1 MAYTFRIH
9 AGEDAK
15 EDGWQLSKE
24 LVRSSDPNSGVG
36 SIDDSIEG
44 GNSGKVGT
52 SIPTPLARIYLFETA
67 YTFVANKKKHEDF
80 YDQLVTWSLDLLQLV
95 FEKGKDEKL
104 KIYEWNGI
112 AQTQVLGKNGF
123 KEGHKMLANSLHM
136 SITSNPHLRTINL
149 IEYDG
154 VILGGT
160 SPFTLTYTS
169 PNAVRLLKEKNI
181 ELYTN
186 DKSPLF
192 KDRGIKHL
200 KDRSVEFQRYVK
212 WLIRNNV
219 NEFTKDKTTLSSF
232 FNYVQNQNLNISE
245 QDLADVRESY
255 FEKVRKRSDNGSVDV
270 TLTVIGDLILRVNCE
285 PVNMKESDFYM
296 RPSVNCFGDG
306 PVPIILPT
314 DGDSSY
320 DGWQYTKNESWLS
333 YTTFDYFQIAYTKI
347 EDRCLPTNGASTQLT
362 TNKYPWLTTG
372 DIFEEHLVLLGYDLN
387 NDRFYFPNTGRTK
400 PQFLLP
406 IRREYFKYF
415 TKEDLMNNLKC
426 EVSYDSRND
435 KKISAVSF
443 ELKLKLQ
450 NKDYIALRRTY
461 VAARHDER
469 ADFRIVSFSEG
480 MSFGVFPFFRCDKAS
495 DRKNEYSVYLYGSSS
510 DPDFAKLNFYKQ
522 NADNSEL
529 ERVCDRDTDGRGE
542 GVVRTSSTKT
552 GYSKL
557 YNLRGD
563 TSNSFDFIEVEMAD
577 KNESC
582 RGLALPLWI
591 DLPAV
596 DNNKET
602 IVSIDF
608 GTSNT
613 YVAYHEDGVA
623 KPLTIGLA
631 DQQMVLFNS
640 CSVKHGTTKPQY
652 RNAEDF
658 GDAQYMSQYL
668 REFVPSIIGHHENI
682 ADDEYVDYPIKT
694 ATVEKMNFSD
704 KDSLFSGISIGF
716 NIDNEKTEV
725 DSQLFRYVTNLK
737 WSAEEHK
744 SKQDDVEK
752 AKEFNKDKSRIKAFC
767 DQTLWMIKN
776 KLIMKGYSTK
786 IKMIYF
792 YPDSMSDVGRQ
803 IFKESWES
811 SVKTI
816 FTNRGYEVELKE
828 ELEAIAPYY
837 SLSCLNNTNQDFE
850 TKSMANIDVGGGTT
864 DYFIL
869 DQTHLKFEDNGA
881 ESGKAYEASI
891 FFAGNDLW
899 GATYPQSNQVGNRQ
913 HNGFVHYM
921 QNAVA
926 SCSQEAQ
933 ELYKCYGTNK
943 AMADLSGFFFKNDP
957 LFGFSDKVSNN
968 EKFRFILFLHYA
980 AVIYHLTDILKVI
993 KQKDPEFKY
1002 PEILTFTGKGSE
1014 YINMIS
1020 KQTAALSEMTTQLIR
1035 AFGIAEFKGV
1045 QIIRVENPKAL
1056 TADGGIY
1063 EMMSDGPRKINLFDK
1078 DQFGSQ
1084 FDSRSDKL
1092 TNTPYERIGKTCLG
1106 LEPREG
1112 GYAIKDVLAVKEAAM
1127 ANVKTFADAVFHSD
1141 LLERT
1146 RQFLKFN
1153 LKESDYQQFMEFA
1166 SDSYDTHARR
1176 FAENNISTALNPLE
1190 ESVFFFAMK
1199 NSLINLSNYY
1209 FNSIKK

>member
-9 AGEDAK
+9 TGDDAK

-24 LVRSSDPNSGVG
+24 LVRSSNPKSGVG

-67 YTFVANKKKHEDF
+67 YTFVSNKKKHEDF

-112 AQTQVLGKNGF
+112 TQTQVLDKNAI
-123 KEGHKMLANSLHM
+123 KDGHKMLANSLHM

-160 SPFTLTYTS
+160 SPYTLTYTS

-181 ELYTN
+181 ELFTN
-186 DKSPLF
+186 DKTPLF

-200 KDRSVEFQRYVK
+200 RDRSKEFQRYVK
-212 WLIRNNV
+212 WLIKNNI
-219 NEFTKDKTTLSSF
+219 NEFDKDNSTLSSF
-232 FNYVQNQNLNISE
+232 NNYVKSQNLDISE
-245 QDLADVRESY
+245 QEMADVRESY
-255 FEKVRKRSDNGSVDV
+255 FEKVRKRNDYGSVDV

-285 PVNMKESDFYM
+285 PANMKESDFYM

-306 PVPIILPT
+306 PIPIILPT

-320 DGWQYTKNESWLS
+320 DNWQYTKNEKWLS
-333 YTTFDYFQIAYTKI
+333 YTTFDYFQIADKKV
-347 EDRCLPTNGASTQLT
+347 ENRCLPTNGASTQLT
-362 TNKYPWLTTG
+362 TIKYPWLTTG
-372 DIFEEHLVLLGYDLN
+372 DFFEEHLVLLGYDLN
-387 NDRFYFPNTGRTK
+387 DDRFYFPKTGKTK

-406 IRREYFKYF
+406 IRREYFRYF

-426 EVSYDSRND
+426 EISYDSRND
-435 KKISAVSF
+435 KKICAVSF
-443 ELKLKLQ
+443 ELRLKLQ
-450 NKDYIALRRTY
+450 NKDNIVLRRTY
-461 VAARHDER
+461 FAARHDER
-469 ADFRIVSFSEG
+469 AEYRIISFSDG
-480 MSFGVFPFFRCDKAS
+480 MSFGVFPFFKCNNED
-495 DRKNEYSVYLYGSSS
+495 DVKNEYSVYLYGSSS
-510 DPDFAKLNFYKQ
+510 DTNFAKLNFYKQ
-522 NADNSEL
+522 NLVNCEL
-529 ERVCDRDTDGRGE
+529 ERICDKDTEGKGE
-542 GVVRTSSTKT
+542 GVVRTSTANI

-563 TSNSFDFIEVEMAD
+563 TSNSFDLIEVEMVD

-582 RGLALPLWI
+582 CGLAIPLWI
-591 DLPAV
+591 DLPEV

-613 YVAYHEDGVA
+613 YVAYYDGKEA

-640 CSVKHGTTKPQY
+640 SSVKYGTTKPQY
-652 RNAEDF
+652 RNAQDF
-658 GDAQYMSQYL
+658 GDAQYMSQFL
-668 REFVPSIIGHHENI
+668 REFVPSIIGHHEDV
-682 ADDEYVDYPIKT
+682 ADDEYIDYPIKT
-694 ATVEKMNFSD
+694 ATVEKMNFSQE
-704 KDSLFSGISIGF
+704 DSLFSGISVGF
-716 NIDNEKTEV
+716 NIDNEKTDV
-725 DSQLFRYVTNLK
+725 NSQNFHYVTNLK

-744 SKQDDVEK
+744 SKQDNT
-752 AKEFNKDKSRIKAFC
+752 EFNKDERRIQVFC

-792 YPDSMSDVGRQ
+792 YPDSMSDEGRK
-803 IFKESWES
+803 IFRDCWEN
-811 SVKTI
+811 SVKEILTK
-816 FTNRGYEVELKE
+816 RGYDVELRE

-837 SLSCLNNTNQDFE
+837 ALSSSKIKEDLG

-869 DQTHLKFEDNGA
+869 DQTQLNVEEIGV

-899 GATYPQSNQVGNRQ
+899 GATYPQSKLPGIRQ
-913 HNGFVHYM
+913 YNGFVNYM
-921 QNAVA
+921 ANAIS

-933 ELYKCYGTNK
+933 KLYKYYGSDK
-943 AMADLSGFFFKNDP
+943 AMADLSGFFFKNDS

-980 AVIYHLTDILKVI
+980 AVIYHLTDILKAI
-993 KQKDPEFKY
+993 KKKDIEFKY

-1020 KQTAALSEMTTQLIR
+1020 TQTAALSEMTTQLIR
-1035 AFGIAEFKGV
+1035 AFGISEFKSV
-1045 QIIRVENPKAL
+1045 EIIRVENPKAL

-1063 EMMSDGPRKINLFDK
+1063 EMASNLPKKINLFDK

-1084 FDSRSDKL
+1084 FSKSNTL
-1092 TNTPYERIGKTCLG
+1092 TNTPYERIGKICLG
-1106 LEPREG
+1106 LEPREE
-1112 GYAIKDVLAVKEAAM
+1112 GYVIKDVTSYEVKEKAM
-1127 ANVKTFADAVFHSD
+1127 ANVKFFADAVFHSD
-1141 LLERT
+1141 LLEGT
-1146 RQFLKFN
+1146 RKYLKLN
-1153 LKESDYQQFMEFA
+1153 LKDTDYKQFMEFA

-1176 FAENNISTALNPLE
+1176 FFENNIASASNSLE

-1199 NSLINLSNYY
+1199 NTLINLSDYY
-1209 FNSIKK
+1209 FKSIKK